1 MILLNL
7 ETIFSL
13 LIPSKLQQ
21 FKLYSQNVKLPDF
34 RENLLAPNS
43 NSELPTYG
51 SITIIFRYGYIGF
64 FTYILIK
71 FLAFNYIID
80 EKIRNNMT
88 IQKLSQL
95 VPLLFILIYS
105 FKIPQLSIYTDII
118 LLNYYS
124 KNKE

>member
-1 MILLNL
+1 M
-7 ETIFSL
+7 
-13 LIPSKLQQ
+13 
-21 FKLYSQNVKLPDF
+21 KLPDF

-80 EKIRNNMT
+80 KKIRNNMT